1 MSKLFA
7 GLLIATF
14 AISADAGMWQDKRIA
29 AEVDRAPA
37 VAVRPD
43 VEVRALNGALS
54 GADLDRFATMAQS
67 GVVDIQR
74 LTGVHRDRAQ
84 RIVIYLSPRVGIS
97 HTFPHWPASPAHEP
111 RVFIDSERVADGDA
125 PYLHELVHAVVGDG
139 GAMWLE
145 EGFAEWAA
153 SSVARRY
160 GGYYAP
166 VMSDDNDRVDA
177 QARAVLASRGA
188 ANVPAWFAASSPDFG
203 DQNQRRDF
211 YILSHSF
218 TKYLA
223 GRLGTRE
230 LVRSHRAEIAA
241 SLAKEWEP
249 RWEAA
254 MTTRVAVAPRRLNA
268 APHAAAGRSRR
279 DRTATRPGSRR

>member
-1 MSKLFA
+1 MKRVFA
-7 GLLIATF
+7 GLLTAAIAM
-14 AISADAGMWQDKRIA
+14 SAEAGMWQDKRIA

-43 VEVRALNGALS
+43 VEVRALDGALS
-54 GADLDRFATMAQS
+54 AADLDRFANMAQQ
-67 GVVDIQR
+67 GVLDIER

-84 RIVIYLSPRVGIS
+84 RIVVYLSPRIGAS
-97 HTFPHWPASPAHEP
+97 HTFPHWPASAAHEP

-153 SSVARRY
+153 STVARHD

-166 VMSDDNDRVDA
+166 VMSADNERVDA
-177 QARAVLASRGA
+177 EARQVLAAGA
-188 ANVPAWFAASSPDFG
+188 RDVPAWFAQSSPDFASQH
-203 DQNQRRDF
+203 DRRAF

-218 TKYLA
+218 TKFLA
-223 GRLGTRE
+223 ERLGTRE

-254 MTTRVAVAPRRLNA
+254 MTTRVVRSTGRVSA
-268 APHAAAGRSRR
+268 APHAAAGRTDP
-279 DRTATRPGSRR
+279 DRTATRSGSRH